1 MRKSIGLLLLL
12 TMLWS
17 IPAPALASMQGE
29 SVYDLLVDRYFNQTS
44 QNDEDV
50 NTQDSTAFAGGD
62 FLGISDRLE
71 HIQKM
76 GFTYISTGP
85 IFETNRYD
93 GSDIT
98 NYEVIESRFGTEE
111 EFNQLLEELHSRDMK
126 LMIDLPLAGVG
137 QEDLDDMKS
146 FLDTYAVDGVK
157 LTGLAQADESLIQ
170 PFIEEINTDELDVI
184 ALEDTDLQL
193 DASFTQQT
201 VEAFQNAFKTVDQ
214 PVDALL
220 EFSNDDIL
228 ALDTLLSERFTYF
241 STEENMFPPTRV
253 KVALGALLT
262 LPGVP
267 VVTYGT
273 EIAMNGTSKETS
285 HQIMNFRVDEDI
297 MVFAEDLQTIRN
309 QSSALQQ
316 GDFELLTSEDGYMV
330 FKRSSEDETFIVVI
344 NNSSETKA
352 FNVKEELVG
361 EGKELRGL
369 FGRDIVRQD
378 ENGEYKLT
386 VDRELVELY
395 HVKEDQG
402 LNVAYIAA
410 MIVAYVLFLGF
421 IYLVWRKG
429 KQKKLQ
435 EQQ

>member
-1 MRKSIGLLLLL
+1 MGLLLLL
-12 TMLWS
+12 TLLWS

-44 QNDEDV
+44 QNDQDV
-50 NTQDSTAFAGGD
+50 NTQDPTAFAGGD
-62 FLGISDRLE
+62 FLGIVDRLD

-76 GFTYISTGP
+76 GFTYVSTGP

-93 GSDIT
+93 GSDVT
-98 NYEVIESRFGTEE
+98 NYVVIESRFGSEE
-111 EFNQLLEELHSRDMK
+111 EFKQLLEALHSRDMK

-137 QEDLDDMKS
+137 QAELDEMKS
-146 FLDTYAVDGVK
+146 FLDTHKVDGVK
-157 LTGLAQADESLIQ
+157 LTGLAESDEALIQ
-170 PFIEEINTDELDVI
+170 PFIKEINTAEMDVI
-184 ALEDTDLQL
+184 ALEETNLQV
-193 DASFTQQT
+193 DASFSQET
-201 VEAFQNAFKTVDQ
+201 VEAFQTTFKTVDQ
-214 PVDALL
+214 PMDDLL
-220 EFSNDDIL
+220 DFTNEEIL
-228 ALDTLLSERFTYF
+228 ALDTLLTERFTYF

-273 EIAMNGTSKETS
+273 EIAMNGTTKETS

-309 QSSALQQ
+309 QSSALQE
-316 GDFELLTSEDGYMV
+316 GNFELLTSEDGYMV
-330 FKRSSEDETFIVVI
+330 FKRSSGDETFIVVI

-352 FNVKEELVG
+352 FNVKEEVVG

-369 FGRDIVRQD
+369 FGRDVVRED
-378 ENGEYKLT
+378 DNGEYKLT

-429 KQKKLQ
+429 KQKRLQ
-435 EQQ
+435 EQH